1 MISTIHDSTMV
12 GSERGKR
19 KYSARRCHICAT
31 HKKKEVK
38 RGTSGSAA

>member
-19 KYSARRCHICAT
+19 KYPARRCHICAA
-31 HKKKEVK
+31 HKKEVK
-38 RGTSGSAA
+38 LGTSASSA